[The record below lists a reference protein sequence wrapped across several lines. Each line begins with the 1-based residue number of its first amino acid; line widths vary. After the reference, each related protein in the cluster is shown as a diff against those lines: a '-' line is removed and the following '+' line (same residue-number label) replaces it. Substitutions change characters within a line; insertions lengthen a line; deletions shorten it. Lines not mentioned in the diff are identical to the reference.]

1 MSDRT
6 IKLLL
11 VDPDPIFRI
20 GFSRLIAESYPDIQI
35 VAEAET
41 SSVARKILADFA
53 RENATAFSSG
63 LPSDAAVNLVVL
75 ELQLGL
81 ELCQQL
87 KSHYPDLPILIL
99 SSVQEPALLASA
111 KAIGVE
117 GYCPKGTAIVEVVA
131 AIRQVVSKRTYW
143 IEAEVLQN
151 PLAAPSILAL
161 VRNHLRWTGLQQIDT
176 TLAAV
181 TARLQVPD
189 LSLLDRAFLAGQRRE
204 LLASRW
210 LVTHLLPLP
219 KASYKTVAN
228 HSAIAG
234 TKNTKEGDLAQSSVT
249 DTSEGVSALLPQPST
264 AAVSI
269 VHLENGNL
277 SHRKEARE
285 ILEFTAAK
293 LDQSLQNLTA
303 IALETDIFRE
313 GKKRELLKTILQK
326 VVEVLEDL
334 RFAQVQPEQLIEMQR
349 LILRDLWQGATAD
362 FFGRYAMLQVGDR
375 QLEIVN
381 LLLQDVE
388 IVQVEILNKIPLVSD
403 LFSYLLFQTPLIID
417 NFPYK
422 ADTPE
427 AKARAELILHN
438 LLIHVAN
445 AVAQPLLN
453 RLADVEI
460 IKQNFYDSR
469 LISTREIEK
478 FRNNLSWKYRWNKYY
493 IEPKAIFESRYDLLI
508 FTGRGIA
515 QTSIYAP
522 RGQELQQLSGIP
534 QVVTLALELRDAIAP
549 RFRAV
554 IAFLGSGVVYVL
566 TQVIGRAIGLIGR
579 GILQG
584 IGGSVSEGRKKKF

>member
-11 VDPDPIFRI
+11 VEPDPIFRM
-20 GFSRLIAESYPDIQI
+20 GFSRLIVESYADIQI
-35 VAEAET
+35 VAEAEAG
-41 SSVARKILADFA
+41 SSARKILADLA
-53 RENATAFSSG
+53 RETATAFSSG
-63 LPSDAAVNLVVL
+63 LPSDTAVNLVVL

-117 GYCPKGTAIVEVVA
+117 GYCPKGTSIVEVVA
-131 AIRQVVSKRTYW
+131 AIRQVAAGRTHW
-143 IEAEVLQN
+143 IEAEALQS
-151 PLAAPSILAL
+151 PLGAPSILAL

-181 TARLQVPD
+181 TARLQVPG

-210 LVTHLLPLP
+210 LVTHLLPIP
-219 KASYKTVAN
+219 EGKTYTKIAN
-228 HSAIAG
+228 NSSIAG
-234 TKNTKEGDLAQSSVT
+234 NIAASFET
-249 DTSEGVSALLPQPST
+249 DASEGVSALSPQTSTPSM
-264 AAVSI
+264 SI
-269 VHLENGNL
+269 VRLESGNL
-277 SHRKEARE
+277 SRRVEANE
-285 ILEFTAAK
+285 IIDLTSAK
-293 LDQSLQNLTA
+293 LEQSSLQNLTT
-303 IALETDIFRE
+303 ITLETDIFRE

-326 VVEVLEDL
+326 VVDVLEDL
-334 RFAQVQPEQLIEMQR
+334 RFAQVQPEQLVEMQR
-349 LILRDLWQGATAD
+349 LILRDLWQGATVD

-375 QLEIVN
+375 NLEIVN
-381 LLLQDVE
+381 LFLQDVE

-403 LFSYLLFQTPLIID
+403 LFSFLLFQTPLVID

-427 AKARAELILHN
+427 AKARAEIILHN

-469 LISTREIEK
+469 LISTREIER
-478 FRNNLSWKYRWNKYY
+478 FRNNLSWRYRWNKYF

-508 FTGRGIA
+508 FISRGIA
-515 QTSIYAP
+515 KTSIYAP

-534 QVVTLALELRDAIAP
+534 QLVTLALELRDAIAP

-554 IAFLGSGVVYVL
+554 IAFLGNGVVYVL
-566 TQVIGRAIGLIGR
+566 TQVIGRAIGLVGR

-584 IGGSVSEGRKKKF
+584 IGGSISEGRKKKF

>member
-6 IKLLL
+6 TKLLL
-11 VDPDPIFRI
+11 IEPDPIFRM
-20 GFSRLIAESYPDIQI
+20 GFSRLINESYPDIQI

-41 SSVARKILADFA
+41 GATARKILADFA

-63 LPSDAAVNLVVL
+63 LPSDTAVNLVVL

-99 SSVQEPALLASA
+99 SSLQEPALLASA
-111 KAIGVE
+111 KAVGIE
-117 GYCPKGTAIVEVVA
+117 GYCPKGTSILEVVA
-131 AIRQVVSKRTYW
+131 AIRQVALGKNYW
-143 IEAEVLQN
+143 IEAESLQN

-181 TARLQVPD
+181 NARLQVPG
-189 LSLLDRAFLAGQRRE
+189 LPLLDRAFLAGQRRE

-219 KASYKTVAN
+219 EGKSRT
-228 HSAIAG
+228 G
-234 TKNTKEGDLAQSSVT
+234 TE
-249 DTSEGVSALLPQPST
+249 DTSRLRNGVENVTQLSQTQTREEVELSSQINVSSGALVRLDAS
-264 AAVSI
+264 
-269 VHLENGNL
+269 L
-277 SHRKEARE
+277 SRQVGVYE
-285 ILEFTAAK
+285 ILEIVAAK
-293 LDQSLQNLTA
+293 LESSLQNLTTVT
-303 IALETDIFRE
+303 LETDILRE
-313 GKKRELLKTILQK
+313 GKKRELFKIILQK

-334 RFAQVQPEQLIEMQR
+334 RFAQIQPHQLGEMQY
-349 LILRDLWQGATAD
+349 LILRDLWQGTTVD
-362 FFGRYAMLQVGDR
+362 FFGRYAVLQVENR
-375 QLEIVN
+375 NLEIVN

-388 IVQVEILNKIPLVSD
+388 TVQIEILNKIPLVSE
-403 LFSYLLFQTPLIID
+403 LFSYLLFQTPLVID

-422 ADTPE
+422 VDTPE
-427 AKARAELILHN
+427 AKARAEIILHN

-453 RLADVEI
+453 RLADVEV
-460 IKQNFYDSR
+460 IKQYFYDSR
-469 LISTREIEK
+469 LISTREIER
-478 FRNNLSWKYRWNKYY
+478 FRNNLSWKYRWQKYY
-493 IEPKAIFESRYDLLI
+493 VEPKAIFESRYELFLFID
-508 FTGRGIA
+508 RGIVK
-515 QTSIYAP
+515 TSVYAP

-534 QVVTLALELRDAIAP
+534 QLVTLALELRDAIAP

-566 TQVIGRAIGLIGR
+566 TQVIGRAIGLVGR

-584 IGGSVSEGRKKKF
+584 IGSSASAGRKKKF

>member
-11 VDPDPIFRI
+11 VEPDPIFRI
-20 GFSRLIAESYPDIQI
+20 GFARLINESHPDIQI

-41 SSVARKILADFA
+41 GASARKILADLA

-63 LPSDAAVNLVVL
+63 LPSDTAVNLIVL

-99 SSVQEPALLASA
+99 SSLQEPALLASA
-111 KAIGVE
+111 KAVGIE
-117 GYCPKGTAIVEVVA
+117 GYCPKGTSIAEVVV
-131 AIRQVVSKRTYW
+131 AIRQVASRRNYW
-143 IEAEVLQN
+143 IEAEFLQN

-161 VRNHLRWTGLQQIDT
+161 IRNHLRWTGLQQIDT

-181 TARLQVPD
+181 NARLQIPD

-219 KASYKTVAN
+219 AGKSQSTGAQEPSRLRNGIEDVTQLSQTQTREEAELSSQTNVPSGSLVRLESAS
-228 HSAIAG
+228 
-234 TKNTKEGDLAQSSVT
+234 
-249 DTSEGVSALLPQPST
+249 
-264 AAVSI
+264 
-269 VHLENGNL
+269 L
-277 SHRKEARE
+277 SHQVGVNE
-285 ILEFTAAK
+285 ILEITAAK
-293 LDQSLQNLTA
+293 LESSLQNLTTST
-303 IALETDIFRE
+303 LETDILRE
-313 GKKRELLKTILQK
+313 GKKRELFNIILRK

-334 RFAQVQPEQLIEMQR
+334 RFAQVQPHQLGEMQY
-349 LILRDLWQGATAD
+349 LILRDLWQGATVD
-362 FFGRYAMLQVGDR
+362 FFGRYAVLQVGDR
-375 QLEIVN
+375 SLEIVN

-388 IVQVEILNKIPLVSD
+388 TVQAEILNKIPLVSE
-403 LFSYLLFQTPLIID
+403 LLSYLLFQTPLVID

-427 AKARAELILHN
+427 AKARAEIILHN
-438 LLIHVAN
+438 LLIHIAN
-445 AVAQPLLN
+445 AVTQPLLN

-469 LISTREIEK
+469 LISTREIER
-478 FRNNLSWKYRWNKYY
+478 FRNNLSWKYRWQKYY
-493 IEPKAIFESRYDLLI
+493 VEPKAVFESRYELFLFI
-508 FTGRGIA
+508 SRGIVK
-515 QTSIYAP
+515 TSVYAP

-534 QVVTLALELRDAIAP
+534 QLVTLALEIRDAIAP

-566 TQVIGRAIGLIGR
+566 TQVIGRAIGLVGR

-584 IGGSVSEGRKKKF
+584 IGSSASASRKKKF

>member
-11 VDPDPIFRI
+11 VEPDPIFRI
-20 GFSRLIAESYPDIQI
+20 GFSRLLNESYTDIQI
-35 VAEAET
+35 IAEAET
-41 SSVARKILADFA
+41 GASARKILADFA

-63 LPSDAAVNLVVL
+63 LPSDTVNLVVL

-99 SSVQEPALLASA
+99 SSLQEPALLASV
-111 KAIGVE
+111 KAVGIE
-117 GYCPKGTAIVEVVA
+117 GYCPKGTSIVEIVT
-131 AIRQVVSKRTYW
+131 AIRQVASKRNYW
-143 IEAEVLQN
+143 IEAESLKT

-181 TARLQVPD
+181 TARLQVPG
-189 LSLLDRAFLAGQRRE
+189 LPLLDRAFLAGQRRE

-219 KASYKTVAN
+219 ESKSRSTTTEDAARLRVEE
-228 HSAIAG
+228 
-234 TKNTKEGDLAQSSVT
+234 NTTQLFQAQTTQEAELSSQTNVPSGSLVRLDT
-249 DTSEGVSALLPQPST
+249 NLSRLGMNEILMVTSEK
-264 AAVSI
+264 
-269 VHLENGNL
+269 LESN
-277 SHRKEARE
+277 
-285 ILEFTAAK
+285 
-293 LDQSLQNLTA
+293 LQNLTTLT
-303 IALETDIFRE
+303 LETDIFRE
-313 GKKRELLKTILQK
+313 GKKRELFKIILQK

-334 RFAQVQPEQLIEMQR
+334 RFAQVQSHQLGEMQY
-349 LILRDLWQGATAD
+349 LILRDLWQGATVD
-362 FFGRYAMLQVGDR
+362 FFGRYAVLEVGDR
-375 QLEIVN
+375 NLEIVN

-388 IVQVEILNKIPLVSD
+388 TVQFEILNKIPLVSD
-403 LFSYLLFQTPLIID
+403 LFAYLLFQTPLAID
-417 NFPYK
+417 NFPYQ

-427 AKARAELILHN
+427 AKARAEIILHN
-438 LLIHVAN
+438 LLVHVAN

-469 LISTREIEK
+469 LISTREIER
-478 FRNNLSWKYRWNKYY
+478 FRNNLSWKYRWQKYY
-493 IEPKAIFESRYDLLI
+493 VEPKAIFESRYELFLFI
-508 FTGRGIA
+508 GRGIVK
-515 QTSIYAP
+515 TSVYAP
-522 RGQELQQLSGIP
+522 RAQELQQLSGIP
-534 QVVTLALELRDAIAP
+534 QLVTLALELRDAIAP

-566 TQVIGRAIGLIGR
+566 TQVIGRAIGLVGR

-584 IGGSVSEGRKKKF
+584 IGSSTLVGRKKKF